1 MVATLLKGVFAASL
15 TPLKNDFKPDIE
27 ILPQYL
33 GFLANRGCHGAL
45 ILGTTGEGP
54 SFSPEERLDI
64 WKAAI
69 TVRESYP
76 TFRLL
81 AGTGTP
87 SLDETINLT
96 SLAFNL
102 GLDGAV
108 ILPPYYYRNVSQ
120 DGLFEWFSEVIRR
133 SMPSDGLVLG
143 YHIPQ
148 ITGISLSMQLLTR
161 LKDSFPNRFV
171 GIKDSSGDAEFA
183 RQLGDNFGSDLIVL
197 TGNDKLYSLALASGA
212 SGCITA
218 AANLISPKLRVIWE
232 RHQQGFQELEIQSWL
247 TNFRSSLDNY
257 PPAPSLIKFLLAS
270 YFEFPH
276 WPVRPPLL
284 PLSSQKE
291 QEAVDLIPFDQSLL
305 QPHEG

>member
-1 MVATLLKGVFAASL
+1 MDATQLKGVFAAAL
-15 TPLKNDFKPDIE
+15 TPLKNDFNPDIE

-33 GFLANRGCHGAL
+33 GFLASRGCHGAL

-54 SFSPEERLDI
+54 SFSPEERLAI
-64 WKAAI
+64 WKAANS
-69 TVRESYP
+69 VRESYP
-76 TFRLL
+76 RFRLL

-87 SLDETINLT
+87 SLDETIKLT
-96 SLAFNL
+96 SLAFDL

-120 DGLFEWFSEVIRR
+120 EGLFEWFSEVIKR
-133 SMPSDGLVLG
+133 SMPADGVVLG

-148 ITGISLSMQLLTR
+148 ITGISFTMQLLAR
-161 LKDSFPNRFV
+161 LKDTFPNRFV
-171 GIKDSSGDAEFA
+171 GIKDSSGDPEFA
-183 RQLGDNFGSDLIVL
+183 RQLGNNFGSNLIVL
-197 TGNDKLYSLALASGA
+197 TGNDKLFSLALASGA

-218 AANLISPKLRVIWE
+218 AANLISPKLRGIWD
-232 RHQQGFQELEIQSWL
+232 RHQQGYQELEIQSWL
-247 TNFRSSLDNY
+247 TQFRSSLDNY
-257 PPAPSLIKFLLAS
+257 PSAPSLLKFLLAT

-291 QEAVDLIPFDQSLL
+291 QEAIELITFDQSLL
-305 QPHEG
+305 LSHEG